1 MQAKTYRILFTKKA
15 EKDRQR
21 VENYLEDL
29 DTKQQRLLA
38 IAQALS
44 NLPTQWKINPYID
57 REDNLKVCYVAN
69 WYSIFYIADEA
80 NQEISIVAI
89 LAQSEDLGRLA

>member
-1 MQAKTYRILFTKKA
+1 MQAKAYRILFTKRA

-21 VENYLEDL
+21 VESYLEDL

-38 IAQALS
+38 IAQSLS
-44 NLPTQWKINPYID
+44 NLSTQWKINPYVD
-57 REDNLKVCYVAN
+57 RGDGLKVCYVAN
-69 WYSIFYIADEA
+69 WYSIFYIVDEA

-89 LAQSEDLGRLA
+89 LAQSEDLSRLL